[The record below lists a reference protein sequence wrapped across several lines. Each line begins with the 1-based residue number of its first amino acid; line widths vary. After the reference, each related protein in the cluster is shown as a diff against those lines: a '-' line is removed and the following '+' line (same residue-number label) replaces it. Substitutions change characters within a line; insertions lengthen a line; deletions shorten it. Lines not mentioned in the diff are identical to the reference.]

1 LLTVAPFI
9 LVAVAAAIV
18 GAFARAPQGQIAP
31 GVQVG
36 NVKLGGQSQDAA
48 RDALAQ
54 WAARWQSTGF
64 VLHMPPASGSRRVWK
79 TDAKALGL
87 GVDVQATLDDANRA
101 GQSDLAGRVSIWIS
115 GSKPVPIAAHPTV
128 DIDKLRAY
136 LKRRIAPAADHP
148 AKNARLIPL
157 KTGGFGLRHEKS
169 GFALDL
175 DASAAA
181 ITLAWNSL
189 LSAAHPPPASEPAK
203 PEGDGSQKE
212 ASGAQSADGRPQNA
226 ENGQE
231 TPTPNPQ
238 HPIPDTRYLN
248 PDTPVD
254 ATLTTRPVEAAIT
267 VDDLKQVD
275 LHKPLTSFTSYYTG
289 IPNRRS
295 NVALAASRINGTLL
309 APGEI
314 FSYNNVVGPRATSAG
329 FKPAPEIVRGEH
341 KMGVGGGV
349 CQVSSTLYNAVLL
362 ANLKI
367 VQRQHHAFPIGYL
380 PPGRD
385 ATVVYGA
392 LDFQFQNST
401 QAPIYIAASAHYGT
415 LSFTI
420 YGKRTPGREV
430 SIQTV
435 THAVEPAPVERWPD
449 PTLWKGEQ
457 RVMQDHYG
465 HHGLRLSVY
474 RVVRQDGQVVRR
486 ELIANDYYKPVARVI
501 LVGTREAAPKAAPAA
516 PTKPNTDDTT
526 PQKPPPVQEPAP
538 GA

>member
-1 LLTVAPFI
+1 
-9 LVAVAAAIV
+9 
-18 GAFARAPQGQIAP
+18 
-31 GVQVG
+31 
-36 NVKLGGQSQDAA
+36 VKLGGQSQDTAHAA
-48 RDALAQ
+48 LEQ

-64 VLHMPPASGSRRVWK
+64 VLRMPSGSGSRRAWK
-79 TDAKALGL
+79 TNAKTLGL
-87 GVDVQATLDDANRA
+87 GVDVQATLDDANQA
-101 GQSDLAGRVSIWIS
+101 GQSSLAGRVSGWIS
-115 GSKPVPIAAHPTV
+115 GSKPVSIAPHPTV
-128 DIDKLRAY
+128 DSDRLRAY
-136 LKRRIAPAADHP
+136 LKQHIAPTADHP
-148 AKNARLIPL
+148 AQNARLIPL
-157 KTGGFGLRHEKS
+157 PTGGFGLRHEKS
-169 GFALDL
+169 GFAVDL

-181 ITLAWNSL
+181 ITQAWNSL
-189 LSAAHPPPASEPAK
+189 LSAAQTPPAGDPAK
-203 PEGDGSQKE
+203 PEADRARQEAGDTQGAEGRPNAEGGQE
-212 ASGAQSADGRPQNA
+212 NAAPDAQSRISY
-226 ENGQE
+226 
-231 TPTPNPQ
+231 TLHPTP
-238 HPIPDTRYLN
+238 Y
-248 PDTPVD
+248 TPVD
-254 ATLTTRPVEAAIT
+254 VTLATRPVQAAVT

-275 LHKPLTSFTSYYTG
+275 LYKPITSFTSYYTG

-309 APGEI
+309 APGEV
-314 FSYNNVVGPRATSAG
+314 FSYNNVVGPRTTRGG

-392 LDFQFQNST
+392 LDFQFQNNT
-401 QAPIYIAASAHYGT
+401 GAPIYIMASARYGT

-474 RVVRQDGQVVRR
+474 RIVRQDGQVVRR

-501 LVGTREAAPKAAPAA
+501 LVGTREAIPKAAPAVPIA
-516 PTKPNTDDTT
+516 PPKPNTDDTT
-526 PQKPPPVQEPAP
+526 PLKPPPVQEPAP